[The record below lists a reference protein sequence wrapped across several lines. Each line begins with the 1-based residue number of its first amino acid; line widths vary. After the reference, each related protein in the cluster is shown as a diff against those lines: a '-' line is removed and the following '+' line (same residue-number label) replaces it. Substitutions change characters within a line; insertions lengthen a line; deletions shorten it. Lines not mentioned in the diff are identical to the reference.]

1 MNAERL
7 LALYDRVTDAPDAVG
22 RLRRFVLG
30 LAVRGK
36 LVEQDPGDEPV
47 SELLRRIAVGKARMV
62 EVGEIRKP
70 RKLSNGEGLVP
81 PFEIPATWRWCRLDV
96 VGAIVGGGTPRAG
109 DPRNFSKPGEG
120 VAWLT
125 PRDLGG
131 HRSPYIERG
140 SRDLSE
146 RGLRSSSATLMP
158 PGTVL
163 FSSRAPIGYVAIASN
178 PISTN
183 QGFKSVVPY
192 VSGCS
197 KYIALAMRTFAP
209 EIEATAPGTTF
220 KEASGKIV
228 AGVPFPLPP
237 LAEQHRIVAKVDEL
251 MVLCD
256 RMEETRAARED
267 TRDRLTKAGLT
278 RLTAPETDTVAFRS
292 HARFAIHALP
302 ALTARPDQ
310 VKQLRQ
316 TVLNL
321 AVRGKLVE
329 QDSTEEPASELLE
342 RTEELPVPARYAK
355 RSPELIPGDCG
366 LSINRPRL
374 PTPSG
379 WSWVP
384 LVRVARLES
393 GHTPSRSRADWWGGD
408 VPWMGLADA
417 RTHNNG
423 RIFDTTQ
430 YTNQA
435 GLANS
440 AARLLPEGTVCFSRT
455 ASVGYVVIMGR
466 PMATSQD
473 FVNWVPTKAVASEW
487 LQLVMMAERPALHRF
502 SKGAVHQTIYYP
514 AWLAM
519 HVVLPPLAEQQR
531 IVARVEELVA
541 LCGQLEAGVGA
552 ADVIRSSLLDSVL
565 HESLVSCEAT
575 INGDVRA
582 LRGSARSSCSGAPQD
597 ASLR

>member
-1 MNAERL
+1 MNADRL
-7 LALYDRVTDAPDAVG
+7 FALYDRVADAPDAVD
-22 RLRRFVLG
+22 RLRRFVLA

-36 LVEQDPGDEPV
+36 LVEQDLAAAPA
-47 SELLRRIAVGKARMV
+47 SELLKRIAAAKVRMV
-62 EVGEIRKP
+62 KAGEIRRP
-70 RKLSNGEGLVP
+70 RKLSNGKDLVP
-81 PFEIPATWRWCRLDV
+81 PFEIPATWCWCRLDV

-109 DPRNFSKPGEG
+109 DPRNFSEPGEG

-125 PRDLGG
+125 PKDLGG

-140 SRDLSE
+140 GRDLSE

-158 PGTVL
+158 AGTVL

-178 PISTN
+178 PVSTN

-192 VSGCS
+192 VSDCS
-197 KYIALAMRTFAP
+197 RYIALAMRTFAP
-209 EIEATAPGTTF
+209 DIEASAPGTTF

-237 LAEQHRIVAKVDEL
+237 LPEQRRIVAKVDEL
-251 MVLCD
+251 MALCD
-256 RMEETRAARED
+256 RGEETRTARED
-267 TRDRLTKAGLT
+267 TRDRLTKASLT
-278 RLTAPETDTVAFRS
+278 SLTAPDTDAPTFRS
-292 HARFAIHALP
+292 HARFAVDALP
-302 ALTARPDQ
+302 AMTARADQ

-316 TVLNL
+316 TILSL

-329 QDSTEEPASELLE
+329 QDPADEPASELLK

-366 LSINRPRL
+366 LSINRPEM

-379 WSWVP
+379 WIWVP
-384 LVRVARLES
+384 LVSVARLES
-393 GHTPSRSRADWWGGD
+393 GHTPSRGRADWWGGD
-408 VPWMGLADA
+408 VPWMGLVDA
-417 RTHNNG
+417 RAHNNG
-423 RIFDTTQ
+423 RIFDTIK
-430 YTNQA
+430 YTNEA

-487 LQLVMMAERPALHRF
+487 LQLVMMAERPAFHRF

-519 HVVLPPLAEQQR
+519 HVVLPPLAEQHR
-531 IVARVEELVA
+531 IVAKVDELMVLCDRMEAGLVA
-541 LCGQLEAGVGA
+541 TAGTRSRLLESLLRDALPFAAREAGTAHGF
-552 ADVIRSSLLDSVL
+552 
-565 HESLVSCEAT
+565 EA
-575 INGDVRA
+575 
-582 LRGSARSSCSGAPQD
+582 
-597 ASLR
+597 